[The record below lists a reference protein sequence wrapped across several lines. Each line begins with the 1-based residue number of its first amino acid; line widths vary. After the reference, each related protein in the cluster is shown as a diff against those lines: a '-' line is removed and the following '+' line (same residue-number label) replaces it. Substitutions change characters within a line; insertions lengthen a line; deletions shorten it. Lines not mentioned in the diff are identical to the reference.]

1 MPLPDLKM
9 WTEGSILKPDHIM
22 RGPEMVLKKKILFG
36 KGLRV
41 FSVTDASGRDW
52 NESNALIMRLKFVG
66 SSSSIA
72 RSHLSCPPAPVE
84 WKAMQ

>member
-22 RGPEMVLKKKILFG
+22 RGAEMVLNKKILFG

-41 FSVTDASGRDW
+41 FSVTDASRHW

-84 WKAMQ
+84 LKAMQ